1 MAPFLCVLIVLCAVG
16 HAQAAVDDF
25 LGKSVASVQ
34 LIIEGRETVDPSL
47 ARVIETRVGEPL
59 AMPAVRDTITHL
71 FSLGRFDDVRVDAT
85 VVEANRVALRYELSP
100 IHPVTRI
107 AFEGEMGGAGV
118 DATQLRRAVVDRF
131 GLSPPLGRATEAA
144 GVVADALQESGYLH
158 ADVKPRMDVAHRPE
172 RAVLVFRID
181 PGPRTG
187 VDSIDIVGMPEASQ
201 ADLLRRLDL
210 ARGAP
215 YRREALNVRIERY
228 VADRRKAGYYEAAL
242 AVRAAL
248 ADGDRLA
255 NLTLTVT
262 LGPHVRVAFS
272 GDLLPADKR
281 AELVPIERE
290 GSVDEDL
297 LEDATN
303 AIVDYLRGLGYRD
316 AMAPHSRTESGSE
329 LLVAF
334 DVKRGSEYRVDR
346 VEISGNASVP
356 LSEFEPALRLRDGEP
371 FAEARL
377 DADLATIQELY
388 RRRGF
393 AAAKVQAAEEPQRAA
408 PRGPFVPLRV
418 RMVINEGVRT
428 LVSAV
433 RLQGN
438 ATVSD
443 AGLKEGLGLQPGRP
457 YVDTQLALDRDAIQ
471 LHYLNLGYQSVTV
484 DANPNFSA
492 DRTLAEPIFTIREGP
507 RVFVDHVLIVGNV
520 RTGLE
525 TIERELQVKAGDA
538 LSEAAKIESRRRLAA
553 LGLFR
558 RVQIAEL
565 AHGDETRRDLLVTV
579 EEGPVTTVIVGG
591 GAEGR
596 LRPVRSAEGGIVS
609 EQFDLAPRGSF
620 QITRRNLFGKNRSVS
635 MFSSVSLSLKDSQV
649 FGERGTPT
657 VSGKFPEYRVLGTY
671 REPRLFDTAA
681 DAFITGTIEQRIRSS
696 FNFARS
702 IGGAGYA
709 RRFSSATSFTG
720 SYQIQRTR
728 VFDSQVPPE
737 DEPLIDRT
745 FSRYRLSSF
754 SGAMLRDTRN
764 DSADP
769 TSGEYLS
776 ANGEVAG
783 LAIGSEAGF
792 VKSYFTAQTFRL
804 VTHTRGVLFAGSAR
818 LGLGFPRDAVRKD
831 EQGRNEVGADGR
843 AIIEPVD
850 DLPASERF
858 FAGGDTTVRGF
869 ALDRLGTADTI
880 KDGSPLGGN
889 AVVIFNGELRVSV
902 PGNAQIVGFVDSGNV
917 FRHVSDLDFGELRAA
932 VGFGGRYRS
941 PVGPIRVD
949 VGFKVHREPGEG
961 PLAFHVSFGQAF

>member
-1 MAPFLCVLIVLCAVG
+1 VLIVLCGLGNAE
-16 HAQAAVDDF
+16 AAVDDF
-25 LGKSVASVQ
+25 LGKPVASVS
-34 LIIEGRETVDPSL
+34 LVIEGRETVDPSIS
-47 ARVIETRVGEPL
+47 RVIETRVGEPL
-59 AMPAVRDTITHL
+59 AMPAVRETISHL
-71 FSLGRFDDVRVDAT
+71 FSLGRFDDVRVDAA
-85 VVEANRVALRYELSP
+85 VVETNRVALRYELSP
-100 IHPVTRI
+100 VHPITRI
-107 AFEGEMGGAGV
+107 GFEGELGGAGV
-118 DATQLRRAVVDRF
+118 DTSQLRRAVVDRF
-131 GLSPPLGRATEAA
+131 GSSPPLGRAAEAA
-144 GVVADALQESGYLH
+144 VVVADVLRESGYLH
-158 ADVKPRMDVAHRPE
+158 ADIKPRVDIAHQPE
-172 RAVLVFRID
+172 QATLVFRID
-181 PGPRTG
+181 VGPRTMI
-187 VDSIDIVGMPEASQ
+187 DSIDIVGALPIAQ
-201 ADLLRRLDL
+201 AELLRRLGL

-215 YRREALNVRIERY
+215 YQREALNARIDRY
-228 VADRRKAGYYEAAL
+228 VADRRKAGYYEAGL
-242 AVRAAL
+242 TVTAAL

-262 LGPHVRVAFS
+262 PGPHVRVVFT
-272 GDLLPADKR
+272 GDPLAADKR

-303 AIVDYLRGLGYRD
+303 AIVEYLRGQGYRD
-316 AMAPHSRTESGSE
+316 AMAPHSRTEAGNE

-334 DVKRGSEYRVDR
+334 DVKRGPEYRVDR
-346 VEISGNASVP
+346 VEISGNAAVP

-371 FAEARL
+371 FAEAKL
-377 DADLATIQELY
+377 DLDLATIQDLY

-393 AAAKVQAAEEPQRAA
+393 AAARVQAAEEPQPTDPRA
-408 PRGPFVPLRV
+408 PFVPLRV
-418 RMVINEGVRT
+418 RLVINEGVRT

-438 ATVSD
+438 AAVSE
-443 AGLKEGLGLQPGRP
+443 AELNAGLGLQPGRP

-471 LHYLNLGYQSVTV
+471 LHYLNLGYQNVSV

-492 DRTLAEPIFTIREGP
+492 DRTLAEPILTIREGP

-520 RTGLE
+520 RTSIE
-525 TIERELQVKAGDA
+525 TIERELQVKPGDA

-558 RVQIAEL
+558 RIQIAEL
-565 AHGDETRRDLLVTV
+565 AHGDETQRDLLVTV
-579 EEGPVTTVIVGG
+579 EEGPATTVIVGG

-596 LRPVRSAEGGIVS
+596 LRPVRSAEGGVVS

-620 QITRRNLFGKNRSVS
+620 QITRRNLFGKNRSIS
-635 MFSSVSLSLKDSQV
+635 LFTSVSLSLKDSQV
-649 FGERGTPT
+649 FSEEGTPT
-657 VSGKFPEYRVLGTY
+657 ISSKFPEYRVLGTY
-671 REPRLFDTAA
+671 REPRLFDTSA

-696 FNFARS
+696 FNFART
-702 IGGAGYA
+702 IAGAGYG
-709 RRFSSATSFTG
+709 RRVSSVTNASG

-737 DEPLIDRT
+737 DQPLIDRT

-764 DSADP
+764 DTADP
-769 TSGEYLS
+769 TSGGYLS
-776 ANGEVAG
+776 ASGEIAA
-783 LAIGSEAGF
+783 LAIGSEASF

-804 VTHTRGVLFAGSAR
+804 VTHTSGVLFAGSAR
-818 LGLGFPRDAVRKD
+818 LGLGFPREAVFKD

-843 AIIEPVD
+843 AIVVPVD

-869 ALDRLGTADTI
+869 ALDRLGTPDTI
-880 KDGSPLGGN
+880 KDGSPVGGS
-889 AVVIFNGELRVSV
+889 AVVIFNGELRVTV

-917 FRHVSDLDFGELRAA
+917 FKHVGDLDLGELRAA

-949 VGFKVHREPGEG
+949 IGFKVHREPGEG
-961 PLAFHVSFGQAF
+961 ALALHVSLGQAF

>member
-1 MAPFLCVLIVLCAVG
+1 MSATLCVLCFLVSAGPAEGAI
-16 HAQAAVDDF
+16 DDF
-25 LGKSVASVQ
+25 LGKPVAVVR
-34 LIIEGRETVDPSL
+34 LVIEGRETVDPSL
-47 ARVIETRVGEPL
+47 SRVVETRQGEPL
-59 AMPAVRDTITHL
+59 TMAAVRDTITHL

-100 IHPVTRI
+100 IHPVTHI
-107 AFEGEMGGAGV
+107 ALAGAIGAGV
-118 DATQLRRAVVDRF
+118 DASQLRQSVVDRY
-131 GLSPPLGRATEAA
+131 GPSPPIARAAEAA
-144 GVVADALQESGYLH
+144 ALIADGLRESGYLH
-158 ADVKPRMDVAHRPE
+158 ADVKPRVDIAHRPE
-172 RAVLVFRID
+172 RATLVFTVE
-181 PGPRTG
+181 PGPRTT
-187 VDSIDIVGMPEASQ
+187 IEAIEIAGAPAEAQ

-215 YRREALNVRIERY
+215 YRREALNARIDRY
-228 VADRRKAGYYEAAL
+228 VADRRKAGYYEARLTVA
-242 AVRAAL
+242 AAL
-248 ADGDRLA
+248 TDADRLA
-255 NLTLTVT
+255 RLTLTAMP
-262 LGPHVRVAFS
+262 GPHVRVVFT
-272 GDLLPADKR
+272 GDQLTADKR

-297 LEDATN
+297 LEDTTN
-303 AIVDYLRGLGYRD
+303 AIVEHLRGLGYRD

-329 LLVAF
+329 LVIAF
-334 DVKRGSEYRVDR
+334 DVRRGREYRVER
-346 VEISGNASVP
+346 VEISGNPSVP
-356 LSEFEPALRLRDGEP
+356 LSEIAASLRLRDGEP
-371 FAEARL
+371 FAEAQL
-377 DADLATIQELY
+377 DADLAAIQELY

-393 AAAKVQAAEEPQRAA
+393 AGARVQASEEPQPVEPRA
-408 PRGPFVPLRV
+408 PFVPLRV
-418 RMVINEGVRT
+418 RMVVSEGVRT
-428 LVSAV
+428 VVSAV
-433 RLQGN
+433 HLQGN
-438 ATVSD
+438 AAV
-443 AGLKEGLGLQPGRP
+443 AEAALKPLLGVAADRP
-457 YVDTQLALDRDAIQ
+457 YLETQLALDRDAIQ
-471 LHYLNLGYQSVTV
+471 LHYLNLGYQNVSV

-492 DRTLAEPIFTIREGP
+492 DRTRAEPIFTIREGP
-507 RVFVDHVLIVGNV
+507 RIFVDHVLIVGNV

-525 TIERELQVKAGDA
+525 TIERELQMKPGEA

-565 AHGDETRRDLLVTV
+565 AHGEEARRDLLVTV
-579 EEGPVTTVIVGG
+579 EEGPATTVIVGG

-596 LRPVRSAEGGIVS
+596 LRPVRSAGGVVS

-620 QITRRNLFGKNRSVS
+620 QITRRPLFGKNRSISV
-635 MFSSVSLSLKDSQV
+635 FTSVSLSLKDSQV
-649 FGERGTPT
+649 FGDAGTPII
-657 VSGKFPEYRVLGTY
+657 SSKFPEYRVLGTY

-696 FNFARS
+696 FNFTRS
-702 IGGAGYA
+702 VGGAGYA
-709 RRFSSATSFTG
+709 RRLSSATSVTG

-728 VFDSQVPPE
+728 VFDSQVKPE

-754 SGAMLRDTRN
+754 SAAVLRDTRN

-769 TSGEYLS
+769 TAGGYLS
-776 ANGEVAG
+776 ANGEIAG

-792 VKSYFTAQTFRL
+792 VKSYLTAQLFRP
-804 VTHTRGVLFAGSAR
+804 VTHGGGILFAGSAR
-818 LGLGFPRDAVRKD
+818 VGLGFPREAVRKD

-843 AIIEPVD
+843 VIIEPVD

-869 ALDRLGTADTI
+869 ALDRLGSADTI
-880 KDGSPLGGN
+880 KDGSPIGGN

-917 FRHVSDLDFGELRAA
+917 FKHVGDLDLGQLRAA

-949 VGFKVHREPGEG
+949 IGFKVHRQPGEG
-961 PLAFHVSFGQAF
+961 AVAFHVSLGQAF